1 MELTY
6 EITAEDFIAFNL
18 NFLRVNPRAKR
29 NITKGRIQGAVLIL
43 FAGIL
48 FGTLSN
54 RTSPLWYLLFA
65 ACAIA
70 YFFLIPKY
78 FTSRIP
84 GNVRKMLKN
93 SSNTI
98 CGRKTLFLEDSHL
111 RLVGEK
117 EDNAYPYER
126 VQKIIKD
133 AAQYYIYVGE
143 MEALIIPFSAFEN
156 EEAKMFF
163 YSLLYEKSNCSS

>member
-18 NFLRVNPRAKR
+18 NVLRVNPRAKR

-48 FGTLSN
+48 FGSLSN
-54 RTSPLWYLLFA
+54 QASPLWYLVFV

-70 YFFLIPKY
+70 YFLWIPKY
-78 FTSRIP
+78 FASRIP

-93 SSNTI
+93 SSNKI
-98 CGRKTLFLEDSHL
+98 CGQKTLFLEDTHL
-111 RLVGEK
+111 RLVGEQ
-117 EDNAYPYER
+117 EDNSYPYER
-126 VQKIIKD
+126 IQQIIKD
-133 AAQYYIYVGE
+133 TAQYYIYIGE

-163 YSLLYEKSNCSS
+163 YSLLCEKANCPN